1 MSQALN
7 LNWIRSF
14 EAAARHLSFTD
25 AAGELNITQAAV
37 SKHVRLLEQV
47 LGEPLFMRQPRAL
60 VLTDA
65 GEAYL
70 HVVSETLAGLR
81 RGTDE
86 IFPVRQDAGLVTVR
100 CNMGLATHWL
110 ASRLGTFLDA
120 HPGISVRLLAVVHGS
135 DAVWEGIDMELR
147 YDSDHAEGYEA
158 VPFRPD
164 NLFPVCSPGV
174 AERLKAPEDLLK
186 ERLLH
191 VIGNRHGWSEWLA
204 HAGVEA
210 PDLPLDLQVDTSAIS
225 LALAEAGVGVALG
238 HSSLVTDLLRVGRL
252 VKPFSP
258 ELVANDI
265 YHLIR
270 PIGEP
275 PNPAAGAFATWLL
288 AQAERT

>member
-1 MSQALN
+1 MNRALN

-25 AAGELNITQAAV
+25 AAGQLNMTQAAV

-60 VLTDA
+60 MLTDA

-70 HVVSETLAGLR
+70 HVVAETLSGLR

-86 IFPVRQDAGLVTVR
+86 IFPVRQEAGLVTVR
-100 CNMGLATHWL
+100 CNMGFATYWL
-110 ASRLGTFLDA
+110 ASRIEAFLDA

-135 DAVWEGIDMELR
+135 DIIWEGIDMELR
-147 YDSDHAEGYEA
+147 YDSDRAEGLEA
-158 VPFRPD
+158 LPFRPD
-164 NLFPVCSPGV
+164 YIFPVCSPAV
-174 AERLKAPEDLLK
+174 ARRLETPADLLR

-204 HAGVEA
+204 LAGVEA
-210 PDLPLDLQVDTSAIS
+210 AEFPPDLQVDTSAIS
-225 LALAEAGVGVALG
+225 LALAEAGAGVALG
-238 HSSLVTDLLRVGRL
+238 HSSLVTDLLHAGRL
-252 VKPFSP
+252 VRPFAQ
-258 ELVANDI
+258 ELAAHDI

-270 PIGEP
+270 P
-275 PNPAAGAFATWLL
+275 AAGPQNAAADAFATWLMT
-288 AQAERT
+288 QADQD

>member
-1 MSQALN
+1 MNQALN

-60 VLTDA
+60 ALTDA

-70 HVVSETLAGLR
+70 HVVSETLSGLK

-100 CNMGLATHWL
+100 CNMGLATYWL
-110 ASRLGTFLDA
+110 ASRLESFLEA

-158 VPFRPD
+158 RPFRPD

-174 AERLKAPEDLLK
+174 AERLHTPEDLLK

-204 HAGVEA
+204 LAGVEA
-210 PDLPLDLQVDTSAIS
+210 QDLPLDLQVDTSAIS
-225 LALAEAGVGVALG
+225 LALAEAGVGVGLG
-238 HSSLVTDLLRVGRL
+238 HSSLVTDLLKAGRL
-252 VKPFSP
+252 VKPFTP

-270 PIGEP
+270 PVGGSQ
-275 PNPAAGAFATWLL
+275 NPAADAFATWLL
-288 AQAERT
+288 SQVGQD